1 MTTIAHKLSG
11 ISWAEVAHNDVVRAA
26 TERWFL
32 ETFGSRVDDPNA
44 APVIVT
50 GRIHSKDSQ

>member
-1 MTTIAHKLSG
+1 MNIAHKLSG
-11 ISWAEVAHNDVVRAA
+11 ISWAEVAHVDAVRAE

-32 ETFGSRVDDPNA
+32 ETFGSRADDPNA

-50 GRIHSKDSQ
+50 GRIHPKDIQ